1 MSLDM
6 AALPHSNLNA
16 FLFAAVGTEAN
27 GMALSVLSL
36 LARLDLDPWQ
46 EAGRLADLS
55 RTGSIEAMAGLIGS
69 MPASP
74 WPRAE
79 AVPIAT
85 RLVGLLPRHVD
96 AAAHPFPVHGGS
108 PPRPATAGRP
118 GRGPGQEAGIALTN
132 LQWLGV
138 LALLTVLFAG
148 LAAGV
153 VLHPTDEAAGADG
166 FQVAKA
172 GTAQPNPPGAG
183 PQAVRQAPR

>member
-96 AAAHPFPVHGGS
+96 AAAHPFPVHGGESAS
-108 PPRPATAGRP
+108 PSHDRPAGSGPGSGGGHRANQPAMARRACPADGLVRRP
-118 GRGPGQEAGIALTN
+118 CGGRGPASDGRGGRCRRVPGGQGR
-132 LQWLGV
+132 G
-138 LALLTVLFAG
+138 G
-148 LAAGV
+148 AA
-153 VLHPTDEAAGADG
+153 
-166 FQVAKA
+166 
-172 GTAQPNPPGAG
+172 
-183 PQAVRQAPR
+183 

>member
-46 EAGRLADLS
+46 EAGRLAGLS
-55 RTGSIEAMAGLIGS
+55 RTGSIEAVAGLIGS

-85 RLVGLLPRHVD
+85 RLVGLLPRHADAGPVPPREAGLPR
-96 AAAHPFPVHGGS
+96 AAAD
-108 PPRPATAGRP
+108 RP
-118 GRGPGQEAGIALTN
+118 GRGADIALTN

-138 LALLTVLFAG
+138 LALLAILFAG

-153 VLHPTDEAAGADG
+153 VLRPSSEPTQAGDAFQEGHPPA
-166 FQVAKA
+166 
-172 GTAQPNPPGAG
+172 AQPIPPAG
-183 PQAVRQAPR
+183 PRAVRQVRR